1 MRSLSPT
8 ATHSHSHGIADQRR
22 SGLLASRPVNGASGS
37 PPLEAHLHYRVQ
49 YDIGRVRGFSDCV
62 FAVAITI
69 VVITFVLPDR
79 VASDAKLASDLLN
92 EWPRYLSY
100 LAAFAVVGYTW
111 INHHQLFEL
120 IRRVDATAVWTN
132 LALLSFI
139 VLLPFP
145 MQLLG
150 RFRGLNLPYV
160 LFNLDAFLF
169 GVLNLVL
176 VVYATRDNRLVS
188 ARFPDALGRVLRMR
202 AAVFPVTLAIAT
214 VVAVPFGGWS
224 TLVWIAIP
232 GGRWVLRKRHGSLA
246 RWPRPTLMPTSMTRH
261 SSEPSSWNR
270 NRAEPGTPFP

>member
-1 MRSLSPT
+1 M
-8 ATHSHSHGIADQRR
+8 
-22 SGLLASRPVNGASGS
+22 
-37 PPLEAHLHYRVQ
+37 EAHLHYRVQ

-169 GVLNLVL
+169 GVLNVVLIVATQRYFPYLFIIAGPFGWGGLWLLATGQPAELRDTEAALAQRTLVL
-176 VVYATRDNRLVS
+176 A
-188 ARFPDALGRVLRMR
+188 VLRGALLDLLATGDAGR
-202 AAVFPVTLAIAT
+202 TTAAVHLQLA
-214 VVAVPFGGWS
+214 
-224 TLVWIAIP
+224 
-232 GGRWVLRKRHGSLA
+232 
-246 RWPRPTLMPTSMTRH
+246 TS
-261 SSEPSSWNR
+261 
-270 NRAEPGTPFP
+270 G